1 LNFCLAFARAIYQ
14 IENPPYMLDGLKVDV
29 DRALTK
35 SSTYFGT
42 LDNHSL
48 NVGLFL
54 AEPDRTIRAY

>member
-1 LNFCLAFARAIYQ
+1 
-14 IENPPYMLDGLKVDV
+14 MLDGLKADV

-48 NVGLFL
+48 NVGCFL
-54 AEPDRTIRAY
+54 QNLTVQEAY